1 MPEAA
6 FRFYEEL
13 NDFLP
18 KHRKKTI
25 FQVEFKGKRS
35 IRDVI
40 EALGVPHTE
49 VDLVL
54 INGKSVGFE
63 EILGNGDRVS
73 VYPVFESLNIKN
85 VTHLRRLPL
94 RRTKFIADV
103 NLGDI
108 VKYMRLLGLDV
119 YCDPSLSERDI
130 IEISNKENRIIL
142 TKSKKLLKFKDVTHG
157 VFVHPGTTQEQIR
170 RIIEFLDIG
179 DNVKPFSR
187 CLCCNSLLVPVRKE
201 EILERIPPK
210 TKSFCS
216 EYALCQSCD
225 KIYWKRAHF
234 IRMKE
239 VIETFLSE
247 L

>member
-1 MPEAA
+1 M
-6 FRFYEEL
+6 
-13 NDFLP
+13 
-18 KHRKKTI
+18 
-25 FQVEFKGKRS
+25 
-35 IRDVI
+35 I

-63 EILGNGDRVS
+63 VILGDGDRVS

-85 VTHLRRLPL
+85 VTRLRRLPL

-187 CLCCNSLLVPVRKE
+187 CLCCNSLLVPVQKE
-201 EILERIPPK
+201 EILEKIPPK
-210 TKSFCS
+210 TRCFCS
-216 EYALCQSCD
+216 EYARCRSCD
-225 KIYWKRAHF
+225 KIYWKGTHL

-247 L
+247 M